1 MHAMADSPLQPSTPD
16 EPDFAKLIE
25 QVLSDP
31 DNPALAQALKQM
43 GIDKLDPTTI
53 GLISSQ
59 MKSFFEAA
67 PTEGLN
73 AELAQDV
80 ARKTVAAAGDAL
92 VSPAERR
99 AVTEAAGVAALW
111 LDDVTTFTGTEAPV
125 RAWSRAEWVAGT
137 MPMWAELVGPVATGV
152 THAVGDAM
160 RSQMEGLGE
169 GGIPEGAMP
178 GMPALPPGMDLQ
190 AMLSQMEPFVAR
202 MSSSMF
208 GAQTGQA
215 VGNLAGE
222 VLTGTEVG
230 LPLLQDHSVVL
241 LPANIAAFAAGLDLE
256 EAQVR
261 LYLAVRENARVRLF
275 RDVPWLASQ
284 LVDAVQAY
292 ARDITIDT
300 DEIESRLSGLD
311 PSDPEAMQEAL
322 SDALFSPTPSDAQ
335 KAALARLE
343 TWLALVEGWVDVVTD
358 RATGNRLP
366 NAAALGE
373 AVRRRRASGGPAEH
387 TFAQLVGLELRPRR
401 LRDAANLFAALENA
415 GGAGLR
421 DGAWAHPD
429 VAPTAADLDDPLAYV
444 ERMSAP
450 TPVES
455 DIDAALAKIFADAEA
470 AKASEIEA
478 EGPAD
483 AGPWPNYPDPPKRP
497 RPGDP
502 ESPE

>member
-1 MHAMADSPLQPSTPD
+1 MADSPQVPNTPD

-31 DNPALAQALKQM
+31 DNPAVAQALRQM
-43 GIDKLDPTTI
+43 GIDKLDPATI

-73 AELAQDV
+73 ADLAQDV
-80 ARKTVAAAGDAL
+80 ARKTVSAAGDTL
-92 VSPAERR
+92 VSGPQRR
-99 AVTEAAGVAALW
+99 AVADAVGVAALW
-111 LDDVTTFTGTEAPV
+111 LDEVTTFAGADAPV

-137 MPMWAELVGPVATGV
+137 MPMWAQLVGPVATGV
-152 THAVGDAM
+152 THAIAAAM

-169 GGIPEGAMP
+169 AGLPEGGVPGLP
-178 GMPALPPGMDLQ
+178 GMPGLPPGMDLQ
-190 AMLSQMEPFVAR
+190 AMMSQMEPFVAR

-230 LPLLQDHSVVL
+230 LPLLADHSVVL
-241 LPANIAAFAAGLDLE
+241 LPANIEAFAAGLDLE

-284 LVDAVQAY
+284 LVDAVQSY
-292 ARDITIDT
+292 ARDISIDT

-358 RATGNRLP
+358 RATTNRLP
-366 NAAALGE
+366 GAAALGE

-387 TFAQLVGLELRPRR
+387 TFATLVGLELRPRR

-415 GGAGLR
+415 GGASLR

-429 VAPTAADLDDPLAYV
+429 VAPTAMDLDDPLAYV
-444 ERMSAP
+444 ERMSGTTA
-450 TPVES
+450 TS
-455 DIDAALAKIFADAEA
+455 DLDAALAQIFADAER
-470 AKASEIEA
+470 AKQSEA
-478 EGPAD
+478 EPESPTD
-483 AGPWPNYPDPPKRP
+483 AGPWPNYPDPPRRP
-497 RPGDP
+497 RPDEP
-502 ESPE
+502 EQPL